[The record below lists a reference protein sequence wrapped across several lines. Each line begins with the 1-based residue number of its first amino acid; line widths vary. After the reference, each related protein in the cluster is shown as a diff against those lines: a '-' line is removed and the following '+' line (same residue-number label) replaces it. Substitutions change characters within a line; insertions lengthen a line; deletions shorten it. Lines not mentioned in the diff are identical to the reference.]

1 MRHNQS
7 GRRLNRTAPHR
18 KMLKRNLVTALFE
31 HERIETTVVKAKEA
45 RSLAEKLIT
54 YAKRGDLHGR
64 RMAARKL
71 NDPAILQKLF
81 EEIGPRYAE
90 RPGGYT
96 RILRL
101 SGARRGDNAE
111 MALLELVDNTARPKS
126 LDSQKRRRA
135 RRILQAEEKAEAEA
149 ARQETPAETAPEEAP
164 AEEVD
169 ETAAEETT
177 AEAAPEATA
186 ETTEEPT
193 AEPDAEPDA
202 DTADRPADDGDED
215 QTRKQ

>member
-7 GRRLNRTAPHR
+7 GRKLNRTAPHR
-18 KMLKRNLVTALFE
+18 KMLQRNLVTALFE
-31 HERIETTVVKAKEA
+31 HERIETTVVKAKVA

-54 YAKRGDLHGR
+54 YAKRGDLHAR

-81 EEIGPRYAE
+81 AEIGPRYAE

-101 SGARRGDNAE
+101 SGGRRGDNAE

-149 ARQETPAETAPEEAP
+149 ARQEAPAETAPEEAP
-164 AEEVD
+164 AEEVV
-169 ETAAEETT
+169 ETAAEQTT
-177 AEAAPEATA
+177 AEETAEATA
-186 ETTEEPT
+186 EETGEPTEEPT
-193 AEPDAEPDA
+193 EEA
-202 DTADRPADDGDED
+202 ADRPADDGDED